1 MATSTEANL
10 ATATSD
16 DAPMP
21 EAPPAPTPTTDT
33 PSAPIGR
40 THWGESFGF
49 SRQDAD
55 RFIERKLQPY
65 KLLSREETAAADTH
79 NPRTEAPTNQGA
91 PPGPADPATESVQPD
106 GDVAKKEAEMA
117 APAQQGARPSAA
129 AARGRPVFK
138 YEVRDL
144 GDYTPELASD
154 WTQTKQAKRCIDC
167 KQIAYAEKDVK
178 CRQCGDLTR
187 RTVWEWIEV
196 KYVHIKPPAVKGQPF
211 IRDEIPIRPVAKKN

>member
-1 MATSTEANL
+1 MATQEAIP
-10 ATATSD
+10 ATTAPD
-16 DAPMP
+16 DPMP
-21 EAPPAPTPTTDT
+21 EAPPAPKPTADTT
-33 PSAPIGR
+33 PSTPIGR

-55 RFIERKLQPY
+55 RYIERKCQPY
-65 KLLSREETAAADTH
+65 KLPAEAAASADTN
-79 NPRTEAPTNQGA
+79 NPRAEAPNNQGA
-91 PPGPADPATESVQPD
+91 PPGPANPTTDPVQPD
-106 GDVAKKEAEMA
+106 GDIAKKEAEMV
-117 APAQQGARPSAA
+117 APAQQGARPNAP
-129 AARGRPVFK
+129 RGLPVFK

-167 KQIAYAEKDVK
+167 KQIAFAEKDVK